1 MTMRNMLPWKRGG
14 EAVPARDARNGSAVV
29 RDPIE
34 AFFHETDRWFT
45 DAWPAVPALVQ
56 NRAAGGVPRMDV
68 VDTGGAYQVTIELP
82 GVEETDVDLTID
94 GSTLVVKGEK
104 RAQQRAEGEGWV
116 HSERAFGAFRRAIE
130 LPCEVDAS
138 GAQAELEHG
147 LLSITLP
154 KSEKAK
160 PRRIEVR
167 RG

>member
-14 EAVPARDARNGSAVV
+14 EAVPARDARNASAVV

-34 AFFHETDRWFT
+34 AFFTDPERWFA
-45 DAWPAVPALVQ
+45 DAWPAMPALVPS
-56 NRAAGGVPRMDV
+56 RAAGGAPRMDV
-68 VDTGGAYQVTIELP
+68 VDTGPAYQVTLELP
-82 GVEETDVDLTID
+82 GVEEKDVDLSID
-94 GSTLVVKGEK
+94 GSTLIVKGEK
-104 RAQQRAEGEGWV
+104 RAEQRGEGDGWV
-116 HSERAFGAFRRAIE
+116 HSERAFGAFQRAIE

-138 GAQAELEHG
+138 GAQARLEHG